1 MTITPLVSVM
11 GHVITAGVYNDL
23 LPRPVLFLSLP
34 SVSPL
39 TGYGSLYGG
48 VTKPSLLKGLGHW

>member
-1 MTITPLVSVM
+1 M

-23 LPRPVLFLSLP
+23 LSRPVLFLSLP

-39 TGYGSLYGG
+39 AGYGSLYGG
-48 VTKPSLLKGLGHW
+48 VTRPSLLKGLGHW